1 MHVRL
6 LIGTYTR
13 GTGSEGIYVA
23 EWDER
28 SGTLELVGVAARADD
43 PSFLVR
49 AARSP
54 RRVYAAIET
63 TDFTA
68 TGEGAVTVYELAGDV
83 LEECHTCASGGGLP
97 CALAFDPREEH
108 LAVANYG
115 GTVAL
120 FGIGANGDALARA
133 AVVPHPRGS
142 VHPQRQKRG
151 HPHGVTFVADTDTEG
166 SDPSVAGSAA
176 RPELWVPDLGA
187 DATFR
192 YRLDGSTLKLLG
204 EIPSL
209 PGSGPRL
216 VVAHPT
222 LAVYYLVHE
231 LSNEVSVLVNGDT
244 LQRIGTLDPGF
255 TGRSYAS
262 DIHVTHYGRHLYVAN
277 RGEDSIVG
285 YRTDAQGRLAVC
297 TRAPTGGAHPRAFA
311 LTPDERH
318 LLVANRDTNAVA
330 VLRRDSETGAL
341 SAPSTLLAIPA
352 PACLLFVT

>member
-1 MHVRL
+1 
-6 LIGTYTR
+6 
-13 GTGSEGIYVA
+13 
-23 EWDER
+23 
-28 SGTLELVGVAARADD
+28 
-43 PSFLVR
+43 
-49 AARSP
+49 
-54 RRVYAAIET
+54 
-63 TDFTA
+63 
-68 TGEGAVTVYELAGDV
+68 V

-120 FGIGANGDALARA
+120 FGIGANGATLART

-151 HPHGVTFVADTDTEG
+151 HPHGVTFVADF
-166 SDPSVAGSAA
+166 PAA
-176 RPELWVPDLGA
+176 PELWVPDLGA

-192 YRLDGSTLKLLG
+192 YRLDGGRLELLG

-216 VVAHPT
+216 GVAHPT
-222 LAVYYLVHE
+222 LAVYYRVHE
-231 LSNEVSVLVNGDT
+231 LSNEVSVLVNGET

-255 TGRSYAS
+255 TGRSHAS
-262 DIHVTHYGRHLYVAN
+262 DIHVTRDGRHLYVAN

-285 YRTDAQGRLAVC
+285 YRIDAQGRINVC
-297 TRAPTGGAHPRAFA
+297 TRARTGGAHPRAFA

-318 LLVANRDTNAVA
+318 LLVANRDSNAVT

-341 SAPSTLLAIPA
+341 SPPSTSLAIPA